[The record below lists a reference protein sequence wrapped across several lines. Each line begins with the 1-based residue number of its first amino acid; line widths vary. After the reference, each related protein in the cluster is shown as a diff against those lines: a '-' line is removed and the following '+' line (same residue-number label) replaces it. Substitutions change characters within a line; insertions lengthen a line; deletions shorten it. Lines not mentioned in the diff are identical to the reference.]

1 MKYEEPLF
9 RPPAEAGS
17 LIFQVAY
24 GCPHNRCRFCG
35 MYKTVRYRLRNR
47 AEVLAEIAGAG
58 KARPDT
64 RRVFLA
70 DGDVMALP
78 SNLLGEYLE
87 AINAA
92 FPHLARINLYAN
104 GSSIALKSEE
114 ELRRL
119 RALRLHTLYVGL
131 ESGSQ
136 NILDV
141 FSKSESVEEMIA
153 AVRRA
158 QALGFRC
165 SVMILIG
172 LGGRSFR
179 REHIAATIHALNR
192 MQPKLLS
199 ALRFIS
205 LPGLPLPEHYL
216 PVTEFEAVEE
226 LRRIIAG
233 LELEHTVFRADHA
246 SNPIPLDG
254 RFPADRER
262 LLAELEADLA
272 SGRLDQNGPGSIPM
286 FL

>member
-58 KARPDT
+58 KAWPDT

-104 GSSIALKSEE
+104 MEGGTSS
-114 ELRRL
+114 
-119 RALRLHTLYVGL
+119 G
-131 ESGSQ
+131 
-136 NILDV
+136 
-141 FSKSESVEEMIA
+141 
-153 AVRRA
+153 
-158 QALGFRC
+158 
-165 SVMILIG
+165 
-172 LGGRSFR
+172 
-179 REHIAATIHALNR
+179 
-192 MQPKLLS
+192 
-199 ALRFIS
+199 
-205 LPGLPLPEHYL
+205 
-216 PVTEFEAVEE
+216 
-226 LRRIIAG
+226 
-233 LELEHTVFRADHA
+233 
-246 SNPIPLDG
+246 
-254 RFPADRER
+254 
-262 LLAELEADLA
+262 EADTDKEPTGEEPEPETPEEPTDPSEPTDPEQPGGGDD
-272 SGRLDQNGPGSIPM
+272 SGTPGEI
-286 FL
+286 